1 MSSICDPF
9 SNMLRFRLV
18 DFEKIPPDTIGV
30 YGIWYFKRCIYIG
43 KAEKQ
48 PISNRLQQHWSMSHN
63 KYLQFWIDARGRDL
77 KVSYKPISS
86 KQRIDVYER
95 YFINRFQPVT
105 NIIRYE

>member
-43 KAEKQ
+43 KAEK
-48 PISNRLQQHWSMSHN
+48 PADIKSTTAALE
-63 KYLQFWIDARGRDL
+63 
-77 KVSYKPISS
+77 
-86 KQRIDVYER
+86 YE
-95 YFINRFQPVT
+95 P
-105 NIIRYE
+105 